1 MTLILYNLGYIS
13 QFDCGL
19 KLSWVNIFISV
30 DIESTNKTPV
40 KNRPASQAGDFVT
53 VIEVNGLKAAEKAA
67 KKSDESPQS
76 SESSSTE
83 ASATN
88 KKKVP
93 PK

>member
-1 MTLILYNLGYIS
+1 MSFKNS
-13 QFDCGL
+13 Q
-19 KLSWVNIFISV
+19 VNIFISV
-30 DIESTNKTPV
+30 DVESSNKTPV

-53 VIEVNGLKAAEKAA
+53 VIEVNGLRAAENAA

-83 ASATN
+83 TNPAN